1 MLKVDLN
8 TIDAEEILPGFRV
21 KVVHSEHMTLT
32 HWDIKAG
39 SSLPEHSH
47 PHEQVTNMIEGELE
61 LIVDGESNILKPN
74 SVVVIPSNATHSGK
88 AITGCRVIDVFY
100 PTREDYR

>member
-1 MLKVDLN
+1 VFKTDLN
-8 TIDAEEILPGFRV
+8 KIDGKEILPGFRL

-32 HWDIKAG
+32 YWDIKAG

-47 PHEQVTNMIEGELE
+47 PNEQVTNMIEGELE
-61 LIVDGESNILKPN
+61 LIVDGESNIIKPN

-88 AITGCRVIDVFY
+88 AITDCRVIDVFY
-100 PTREDYR
+100 PIREDYR